1 MKLVM
6 KLSPIS
12 SMKHHGFTLIELM
25 ITVAIIGI
33 LAAIAIPQYTQYVQR
48 GWRADARANLL
59 DNAQFM
65 ARVYSQNLD
74 YKPLVAGVAT
84 VPVLPH
90 TMAPDQGTTRY
101 NITVVPVAGTTTT
114 VSSYVIT
121 ATPTGTPAWDTLCG
135 NLTINQLG
143 QKGASIPVSTDT
155 AAIAS
160 CWQR

>member
-1 MKLVM
+1 MKQR
-6 KLSPIS
+6 
-12 SMKHHGFTLIELM
+12 GFTLVELM

-65 ARVYSQNLD
+65 ARFYSQNLN
-74 YKPLVAGVAT
+74 YGTAT
-84 VPVLPH
+84 SANLPH
-90 TMAPDQGTTRY
+90 RTAPDIGTVRY
-101 NITVVPVAGTTTT
+101 NITVVPVPGTTTT
-114 VSSYVIT
+114 VSSYVLT
-121 ATPTGTPAWDTLCG
+121 ATHTGWDTLCG